1 MEKLLNKLNSI
12 RLKKATSNKR
22 GFTLVELIL
31 VVVIVAI
38 LVGIAVLAFGTPGE
52 NAKHARIRSDI
63 ETLSTATQKYYA
75 DTGSWPSETELV
87 KSDSESSGLCKTL
100 MSVASITDPDGGGNV
115 KKGPWLEQC
124 PHSPY
129 DDGKYQFTYG
139 VSGFNIKETHSGIEL
154 RKMK

>member
-1 MEKLLNKLNSI
+1 MKKLLNKLNTT
-12 RLKKATSNKR
+12 RLKSNKS

-31 VVVIVAI
+31 VVVIVSI
-38 LVGIAVLAFGTPGE
+38 LVGMAVLAFSTSGD

-87 KSDSESSGLCKTL
+87 STDSSSSGLCKTL
-100 MSVASITDPDGGGNV
+100 MNVAPVTDPDGGGNV
-115 KKGPWLEQC
+115 NKGPWLEQC

-129 DDGKYQFTYG
+129 SDGKYEFTYG

-154 RKMK
+154 RTMK

>member
-12 RLKKATSNKR
+12 RLKRKADKK

-31 VVVIVAI
+31 VVVIIGV
-38 LVGIAVLAFGTPGE
+38 LVGLALLAFGTPGE

-75 DTGSWPSETELV
+75 DTGSWPAQSELTS
-87 KSDSESSGLCKTL
+87 SDSSSSGLCKTL
-100 MSVASITDPDGGGNV
+100 MSVASVADPDGGGNV

-129 DDGKYQFTYG
+129 SDGKYQFTYG
-139 VSGFNIKETHSGIEL
+139 VSGFNIKETHTGIQL
-154 RKMK
+154 RTMK